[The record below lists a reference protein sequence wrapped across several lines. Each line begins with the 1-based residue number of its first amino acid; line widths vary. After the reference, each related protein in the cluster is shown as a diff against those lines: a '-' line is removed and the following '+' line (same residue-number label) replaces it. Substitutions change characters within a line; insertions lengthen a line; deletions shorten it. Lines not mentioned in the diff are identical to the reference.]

1 MLNTKEAWA
10 LFEKLSAS
18 ERESEVYGLMEDS
31 RTTKIDPLIRKF
43 QGMALTQPV
52 VSETHQVEQ
61 EILAQPSDGK
71 KMPMSRISINAI
83 LNKLQNRLF
92 TYLIFISPTFIHH
105 FYLLI
110 FDNMFISLLHNIK
123 SIFSKI
129 NK

>member
-1 MLNTKEAWA
+1 
-10 LFEKLSAS
+10 
-18 ERESEVYGLMEDS
+18 VYGLMEDS